1 MFDAI
6 YADPD
11 LFAITRQHCREN
23 DVGATVSDQLLD
35 EHGHLQHDRVLVLK
49 LDALYSSQNMHNPPP
64 APDYL
69 VIVRCGDDSYEGYII
84 ELRDTGQTG
93 VVRSKQILPKFRTA
107 VDDFLS
113 NRYRHIFFNN
123 GDVAFKTLKLY
134 LVTDPLGLR
143 SKGLSE
149 AEYKSRIRGT
159 VLDAYSSLEPVVVGR
174 RAYLIEPVLPD
185 PTVQPC

>member
-6 YADPD
+6 YADPE
-11 LFAITRQHCREN
+11 LLGITRQRCREN
-23 DVGATVSDQLLD
+23 EVGATVSHELLD
-35 EHGHLQHDRVLVLK
+35 DDGHLLHDRVLVLK
-49 LDALYSSQNMHNPPP
+49 LDALYCSQNMHNPPP

-69 VIVRCGDDSYEGYII
+69 VIVRCEDDSYEGYII
-84 ELRDTGQTG
+84 ELRDTTQTG
-93 VVRSKQILPKFRTA
+93 AVRSSQILPKFRTA

-113 NRYRHIFFNN
+113 IRYRHIFFINDN
-123 GDVAFKTLKLY
+123 VIFKSLRLY

-143 SKGLSE
+143 SKGLSD

-159 VLDAYSSLEPVVVGR
+159 VLDAYASLDPVVVGG

-185 PTVQPC
+185 PTVEPC